1 MEQMNR
7 FSVLLELWPMACP
20 PKMNNFPLVGGSVF
34 SISAIFM
41 ACVFNVSKHFGVA
54 VNWNFRN
61 NALISLN
68 YSRNSI

>member
-1 MEQMNR
+1 
-7 FSVLLELWPMACP
+7 
-20 PKMNNFPLVGGSVF
+20 MNNFPLVGGSVF

-61 NALISLN
+61 NALISYDFCFLKRLDRSGDTM
-68 YSRNSI
+68 YPQLCFL